1 MNDYVSFAEY
11 ESLEF
16 SSFEQ
21 TTSHAETTLKSAAE
35 LSTIEVPE
43 RQWAWQDWLPL
54 GTASLLGGPPGA
66 GKTSEEML
74 AELIQ
79 QKTSLQ
85 EENSFLIGELT
96 EAKIELAEL
105 KMR

>member
-1 MNDYVSFAEY
+1 
-11 ESLEF
+11 
-16 SSFEQ
+16 
-21 TTSHAETTLKSAAE
+21 
-35 LSTIEVPE
+35 
-43 RQWAWQDWLPL
+43 
-54 GTASLLGGPPGA
+54 
-66 GKTSEEML
+66 ML